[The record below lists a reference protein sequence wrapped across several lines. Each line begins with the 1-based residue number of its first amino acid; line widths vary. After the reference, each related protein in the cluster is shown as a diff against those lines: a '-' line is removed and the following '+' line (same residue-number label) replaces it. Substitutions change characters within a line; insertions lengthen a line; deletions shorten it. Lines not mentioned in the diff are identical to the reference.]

1 MSTTIGTSAYP
12 ITIPDY
18 DEPADIQAAFKLL
31 HYGST
36 TIPSNTGAITGG
48 IAKHLNDLHT
58 LKAPL
63 ANPTFTG
70 TVDLSG
76 ATLTLPSSFIT
87 SSNIVD
93 GTIVNGD
100 ISSSAA
106 IAVSKL
112 ASSAVTIGSTSVTLG
127 TTASTIAG
135 LTLTLPTI
143 GGTGA
148 RFSGSTS
155 GTISLVASAAA
166 GSNTITIPAA
176 TGNMV
181 TTGDTGTVTNTMLAG
196 SIANN
201 KLSNSSISINGTAVS
216 LGGSIDLTTSSAGD
230 ILFDQNGFT
239 ANSILYNSF
248 YNTTEAL
255 APGTSSQILGSSGT
269 APTWIQVSNAQVA
282 SNAAIAY
289 SKLNLGTSIKNS
301 DIATDAAIAD
311 TKLATISTPG
321 KIDNAA
327 TTATSTG
334 TTSGTIVMRG
344 SSGNFTAGTITATLN
359 GNASS
364 ATSATKAVAY
374 SAASSTYTSTPGNR
388 IYVGSVAP
396 ASAEIGDIW
405 MW

>member
-1 MSTTIGTSAYP
+1 MSTTIGLSAYP

-36 TIPSNTGAITGG
+36 TIPANTGAIAGG
-48 IAKHLNDLHT
+48 IAKHLNDLNT
-58 LKAPL
+58 AKAPL
-63 ANPTFTG
+63 ASPTFTG

-76 ATLTLPSSFIT
+76 ATVSLPSAFIT
-87 SSNIVD
+87 SANIVD
-93 GTIVNGD
+93 GTLVNAD

-112 ASSAVTIGSTSVTLG
+112 AASSVTIGSTSVTLG
-127 TTASTIAG
+127 NTAATIAG

-148 RFSGSTS
+148 KFNGSTS
-155 GTISLVASAAA
+155 GTVSLIASATA
-166 GSNTITIPAA
+166 GSNTITIPAT
-176 TGNMV
+176 TGTMV
-181 TTGDTGTVTNTMLAG
+181 TTGDTATVTNTMLAG
-196 SIANN
+196 SIANS
-201 KLSNSSISINGTAVS
+201 KLSNSVISINGTQVA

-230 ILFDQNGFT
+230 ILFDQTGFV
-239 ANSILYNSF
+239 ANSILYNST
-248 YNTTEAL
+248 YNTTENL

-269 APTWIQVSNAQVA
+269 TPTWTQISNTHIA

-289 SKLNLGTSIKNS
+289 SKLNLGTSITNS
-301 DIATDAAIAD
+301 DIATNAAIAD
-311 TKLATISTPG
+311 TKLATISTPL
-321 KIDNAA
+321 KVSNAA
-327 TTATSTG
+327 TTATSLNTA
-334 TTSGTIVMRG
+334 SAIVARDG
-344 SSGNFTAGTITATLN
+344 SGNFTAGTITATLN
-359 GNASS
+359 GNAST

-374 SAASSTYTSTPGNR
+374 SAASSTYPSTPLNR

-396 ASAEIGDIW
+396 ASPEIGDIW